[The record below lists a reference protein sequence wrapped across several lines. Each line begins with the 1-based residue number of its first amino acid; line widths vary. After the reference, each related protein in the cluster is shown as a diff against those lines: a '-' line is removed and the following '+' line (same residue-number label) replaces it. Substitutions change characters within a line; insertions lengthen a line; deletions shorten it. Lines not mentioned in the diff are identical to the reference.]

1 MLMKSFFILGTDTDI
16 GKTYISSLLYK
27 GLRKYGCSYYKPVQ
41 SGALNNKS
49 PDVEFLCN
57 FNNIPYDNTLCGYKF
72 EYEVSP
78 HLASEKE
85 NRTIDKSIILKKIDE
100 NKNKSKNKFN
110 IVEGAGGIFVPL
122 IRGKYYNFD
131 LIKDASLP
139 VILVCST
146 KVGSINHTMLTLEFL
161 KKEKID
167 VHGLVFNNYTDKE
180 YEKDNIKVIL
190 EESSIKNYLIVK
202 SKEEDILSDKLKK
215 FFRIEE

>member
-1 MLMKSFFILGTDTDI
+1 MKSFFILGTDTDI

-41 SGALNNKS
+41 SGALDNKS
-49 PDVEFLCN
+49 PDVEFLCK
-57 FNNIPYDNTLCGYKF
+57 FNDIPYDDTLCSYKF

-85 NRTIDKSIILKKIDE
+85 NITIDKSIILEKINE
-100 NKNKSKNKFN
+100 NKTKNKFN
-110 IVEGAGGIFVPL
+110 IIEGAGGIFVPL

-146 KVGSINHTMLTLEFL
+146 KVGSINHTMSTLEFL

-167 VHGLVFNNYTDKE
+167 VYGLVFNNYTDKE

-190 EESSIKNYLIVK
+190 EESRVNNYLIVRAN
-202 SKEEDILSDKLKK
+202 EEDILSDKLKK
-215 FFRIEE
+215 FFKIEE